1 MDEQSTGT
9 TDGTTTEGTTGGTTG
24 ATAGGTTGGTAGGT
38 TAGTRLA
45 FCGTGNMGEA
55 VLAGALAS
63 GVAPGDVVATVRRD
77 ERAAELESRYG
88 VRTTTD
94 NAAAVTGARVVVVG
108 VKPKDVAAVLEEIG
122 GALAP
127 GAVVVSVAAGLP
139 LRFFSERLPAGTAVV
154 RAMPNTPAQVGAG
167 VTAIVGGP
175 AAGEDDVALVE
186 RILSGSGMVVRVA
199 EKDMDAVGALAGSG
213 PAYVFYV
220 VDAMAEAGVLLGLT
234 RDVAR
239 ALAVQTVLGAGR
251 LLDETGEHPVTLRER
266 VSSPGGTTVAA
277 LRRLDDGGVR
287 AAFLD
292 ALEAARDRARELA
305 VELG

>member
-1 MDEQSTGT
+1 VDERSTGDT
-9 TDGTTTEGTTGGTTG
+9 T
-24 ATAGGTTGGTAGGT
+24 
-38 TAGTRLA
+38 GTRLA

-63 GVAPGDVVATVRRD
+63 GIAPGDVVATVRRP
-77 ERAAELESRYG
+77 ERGAELEGRYG

-94 NAAAVTGARVVVVG
+94 NGAAVSGARVVVVG
-108 VKPKDVAAVLEEIG
+108 VKPKDVAALLEAVG
-122 GALAP
+122 GSLAP
-127 GAVVVSVAAGLP
+127 GAIVVSVAAGLP
-139 LRFFSERLPAGTAVV
+139 LRFFEERLPAGTAVV

-167 VTAIVGGP
+167 VTAVVGG
-175 AAGEDDVALVE
+175 AAASEADVALVE
-186 RILSGSGMVVRVA
+186 HILSGSGLVVRVA

-220 VDAMAEAGVLLGLT
+220 VDAMTEAGVLLGLT

-239 ALAVQTVLGAGR
+239 TLAIQTVLGSAR

-277 LRRLDDGGVR
+277 LRRLDDRGVR
-287 AAFLD
+287 AGFLD

-305 VELG
+305 AELG

>member
-1 MDEQSTGT
+1 MDEQITGT
-9 TDGTTTEGTTGGTTG
+9 VTETVTETVA
-24 ATAGGTTGGTAGGT
+24 ATI
-38 TAGTRLA
+38 AGTRLA

-63 GVAPGDVVATVRRD
+63 GVAPGDVVATVRRP

-94 NAAAVTGARVVVVG
+94 NAAAAADAHVVVVG
-108 VKPKDVAAVLEEIG
+108 VKPKDAAAMLDEIAG
-122 GALAP
+122 SLAP

-139 LRFFSERLPAGTAVV
+139 VRFFSERLPEGTAVV

-167 VTAIVGGP
+167 VTAIVGG
-175 AAGEDDVALVE
+175 AAASDEDLALVE

-239 ALAVQTVLGAGR
+239 TLAVQTVLGAGR
-251 LLDETGEHPVTLRER
+251 LLDETGEHPVALRER

-305 VELG
+305 AELG